1 MSTPISAIVAKI
13 TEDLGPLVA
22 NHQEYESLYK
32 AIRSGEHAHDIV
44 PSVLPR
50 MIRQESWMNRYD
62 RNTGK
67 AYTYQDAREFVRFIE
82 DKPPQG
88 LGTTADQLRR
98 YLALGSPERIAFE
111 AAIDRGRGGL
121 NNPTHVTQPRTNNG
135 TYTVN
140 PNTVRVDGSDA
151 LPETIPIS
159 DPPQKR
165 DRLREPQAGNA
176 VGYAV
181 RRLGRERPDLLDRV
195 KTGAITPNA
204 AMIEAGFR
212 HRTISVPIEPQLAT
226 QIIVRHFKD
235 ESLLDLIHRLANW
248 AGGQFIEPESIDQ
261 S

>member
-1 MSTPISAIVAKI
+1 MSKPISAIVAKI

-121 NNPTHVTQPRTNNG
+121 NNCYGRAGKPELG
-135 TYTVN
+135 IN
-140 PNTVRVDGSDA
+140 PNIVRVDSLAGEST
-151 LPETIPIS
+151 TIPLDGHTADSKKAI
-159 DPPQKR
+159 DPKR
-165 DRLREPQAGNA
+165 DRSQEPQAGNA

-181 RRLGRERPDLLDRV
+181 RRLGRDRPDLLDRV
-195 KTGAITPNA
+195 KTGAITP
-204 AMIEAGFR
+204 
-212 HRTISVPIEPQLAT
+212 
-226 QIIVRHFKD
+226 
-235 ESLLDLIHRLANW
+235 
-248 AGGQFIEPESIDQ
+248 
-261 S
+261 